1 MDAYPPSRTAKL
13 FLTILTVIL
22 TAAGQVGPGA
32 AADLP
37 VLTLPPVKL
46 AAFADLPPQKTLEVT
61 PALKDTATTMDK
73 AANFK
78 GVMKLLGVQLT
89 AGQKKFLDEHKFL
102 MIPKRATRFKGTMG
116 DEWEWDEMLGMFDE
130 VGGHVPMERRK
141 PENARLVTPD
151 VMLHAFH
158 KYFENSLEYL
168 ERFDLAPLLRRFL
181 SQAQT
186 SALKYR
192 DQASGKLAARY
203 EVVAAQLTVPLVL
216 LSNAQ
221 WSVSYEERL
230 KKGWDQQALTD
241 QPDITESL
249 EGALER
255 LGKYQKRFSP
265 EIFSRMTQEIK
276 NIYQASGVGVSPLY
290 GQYGQEGEVKT
301 DYTQFTPRSHYAKTS
316 LLRAYFRAMM
326 YLGRNSY
333 LLNNPEAVSD
343 ALLLAHLLASP
354 GSEGQALVK
363 DWQKLMEITAFYA
376 GASDDIGYPEW
387 RNFVVK
393 VLGTEKFSPAEAVN
407 PEVLAKIAQQLGKL
421 RPPRILSDV
430 IISDSVLQQTK
441 AELLASTK
449 GFRIFG
455 QRFTFDGWILGRLT
469 AGQEKVAVRLP
480 STPTALF
487 VPAALG
493 DKLARE
499 FAGAFLKQEAPPF
512 SDAEVTGFYG
522 KLDEVAADLK
532 KVQEMEWYSSVG
544 TAWLKLL
551 GTLPQTF
558 GPGYPR
564 YMQGKLFPIKQLQT
578 FLGSYTELKHDTLL
592 YVKQNFAEKGDGGDE
607 NPPPVPKGFVEPN
620 MAFWQELARLVDYTA
635 AGFEKYGLFKK
646 ELEEFG
652 RLSSF
657 KKRINFYTSLSAK
670 ELSGTPISEEEY
682 EKLRS
687 SNLSFLAEPL
697 VEGAILEEKE
707 KRAGLIADIHT
718 DAVKGQI
725 LYEATGEPYFILA
738 LVGNEG
744 VSRLTVGAAF
754 NYYEFTGP
762 LTSRY
767 TDADWQARV
776 YKTPPHLP
784 LKPFWYKPLIAK

>member
-1 MDAYPPSRTAKL
+1 MDSAPPSRTAKL
-13 FLTILTVIL
+13 LLMLLALILTC
-22 TAAGQVGPGA
+22 AGRVGQSA

-37 VLTLPPVKL
+37 ALTLPPVSL
-46 AAFADLPPQKTLEVT
+46 TAFAELPPPTPLEVT
-61 PALKDTATTMDK
+61 PALKDSATTVDK
-73 AANFK
+73 ATNAK
-78 GVMKLLGVQLT
+78 GVMQLLGLRLT
-89 AGQKKFLDEHKFL
+89 PAQKKFLNEHKFL
-102 MIPKRATRFKGTMG
+102 MVPKRATRFRGTMG
-116 DEWEWDEMLGMFDE
+116 DGWEWDEMLGMFDE
-130 VGGHVPMERRK
+130 VGGSEAASDRK

-151 VMLHAFH
+151 VLLHAFH

-181 SQAQT
+181 SQAQAN
-186 SALKYR
+186 ALKYR
-192 DQASGKLAARY
+192 GQSSGKLAARY
-203 EVVAAQLTVPLVL
+203 ELVAAQLTVPLVL

-221 WSVSYEERL
+221 WSKSYEERL
-230 KKGWDQQALTD
+230 KGGWDEKTLAD
-241 QPDITESL
+241 KPDIAETVA
-249 EGALER
+249 GALKELAR
-255 LGKYQKRFSP
+255 YQKQFSP
-265 EIFSRMTQEIK
+265 EVFGRLTQEIK
-276 NIYQASGVGVSPLY
+276 HIYQAEGVGVSPLY
-290 GQYGQEGEVKT
+290 GQYGREGEVKT

-333 LLNNPEAVSD
+333 LLSSPEAVSD
-343 ALLLAHLLASP
+343 ALLLAYLMASP
-354 GSEGQALVK
+354 GPDGQPLAQ
-363 DWQKLMEITAFYA
+363 DWQKLMEITSFYA
-376 GASDDIGYPEW
+376 GSSDDIGYPEW

-393 VLGTEKFSPAEAVN
+393 VLGTEKFTPTEAVN
-407 PEVLAKIAQQLGKL
+407 PEVLSKISQHLAEL

-430 IISDSVLQQTK
+430 IISDAVPQQTK

-449 GFRIFG
+449 AFRIFG

-469 AGQEKVAVRLP
+469 AGQEKVTVHLP

-493 DKLARE
+493 DKAARE
-499 FAGAFLKQEAPPF
+499 FSGTFLKQEEPPF
-512 SDAEVTGFYG
+512 SDAEVSAFYG

-532 KVQEMEWYSSVG
+532 KVQEVEWYSSVG

-551 GTLPQTF
+551 GTLTPTF
-558 GPGYPR
+558 GPGYPQ
-564 YMQGKLFPIKQLQT
+564 YMQGKLFPRKQLQT

-592 YVKQNFAEKGDGGDE
+592 YVKQNFAERGGGGDD

-620 MAFWQELARLVDYTA
+620 MAFWQELGRLVDYTM
-635 AGFEKYGLFKK
+635 AGFKKYGLFSK

-652 RLSSF
+652 RLSRF
-657 KKRINFYTSLSAK
+657 KERINFYTSLAVK
-670 ELSGTPISEEEY
+670 ELNGTALSEEDY

-687 SNLSFLAEPL
+687 GNLSFLAEPL

-762 LTSRY
+762 LTGRY
-767 TDADWQARV
+767 TDADWQERV
-776 YKTPPHLP
+776 YNMPPHLP
-784 LKPFWYKPLIAK
+784 PKPFWYKPLIAR

>member
-1 MDAYPPSRTAKL
+1 M
-13 FLTILTVIL
+13 ILTVIL
-22 TAAGQVGPGA
+22 ATAGQAGPGA

-37 VLTLPPVKL
+37 ALTLPRVALTP
-46 AAFADLPPQKTLEVT
+46 FAELPPPKTLEVT
-61 PALKDTATTMDK
+61 PALKDSATTVDK
-73 AANFK
+73 AANLK
-78 GVMKLLGVQLT
+78 GVMELLGVQLT
-89 AGQKKFLDEHKFL
+89 AGQKKFLNAHKFL

-141 PENARLVTPD
+141 PEHARLVTPD
-151 VMLHAFH
+151 VLLHAFH

-181 SQAQT
+181 SQAQAN
-186 SALKYR
+186 ALKYR
-192 DQASGKLAARY
+192 DQSSGKLAARY

-221 WSVSYEERL
+221 WSISYEERL
-230 KKGWDQQALTD
+230 KKPYEQQELAD
-241 QPDITESL
+241 KPDVAESL
-249 EGALER
+249 EGALQG
-255 LGKYQKRFSP
+255 LGEYQKQFSP
-265 EIFSRMTQEIK
+265 EVFGRMTQEIK
-276 NIYQASGVGVSPLY
+276 NIYQAEGVGVSPLY
-290 GQYGQEGEVKT
+290 GQYGKEGEVKT

-333 LLNNPEAVSD
+333 LLKSPEAVSD
-343 ALLLAHLLASP
+343 ALLLAYLMASP
-354 GSEGQALVK
+354 GPDGQPLAK
-363 DWQKLMEITAFYA
+363 DWQKLMEITTFYA

-393 VLGTEKFSPAEAVN
+393 ILGTEKFSPAQAVN
-407 PEVLAKIAQQLGKL
+407 PEVLTKISQQLAEL

-430 IISDSVLQQTK
+430 IISESVPQQTK
-441 AELLASTK
+441 AELLAGTK
-449 GFRIFG
+449 AFRIFG

-469 AGQEKVAVRLP
+469 AGEEQVSVRLP

-493 DKLARE
+493 DKAARE

-512 SDAEVTGFYG
+512 SDAEVSGFYG

-532 KVQEMEWYSSVG
+532 RVQEAEWYSSVG
-544 TAWLKLL
+544 TVWLKLL

-558 GPGYPR
+558 GSGYPL

-578 FLGSYTELKHDTLL
+578 FLGSYAELKHDTLL

-607 NPPPVPKGFVEPN
+607 NRPPVPKGFVEPN

-646 ELEEFG
+646 ELEEYG

-657 KKRINFYTSLSAK
+657 KARISFYTSLAAK
-670 ELSGTPISEEEY
+670 ELSGAPLSEEEY
-682 EKLRS
+682 EKLRYE
-687 SNLSFLAEPL
+687 NLSFMAEPL

-744 VSRLTVGAAF
+744 VSRLTVGAAY

-762 LTSRY
+762 LASRY

-776 YKTPPHLP
+776 YNIPPKLP
-784 LKPFWYKPLIAK
+784 PKPFWYKPLIAR

>member
-1 MDAYPPSRTAKL
+1 
-13 FLTILTVIL
+13 V
-22 TAAGQVGPGA
+22 
-32 AADLP
+32 
-37 VLTLPPVKL
+37 
-46 AAFADLPPQKTLEVT
+46 
-61 PALKDTATTMDK
+61 
-73 AANFK
+73 
-78 GVMKLLGVQLT
+78 
-89 AGQKKFLDEHKFL
+89 
-102 MIPKRATRFKGTMG
+102 
-116 DEWEWDEMLGMFDE
+116 
-130 VGGHVPMERRK
+130 
-141 PENARLVTPD
+141 
-151 VMLHAFH
+151 
-158 KYFENSLEYL
+158 
-168 ERFDLAPLLRRFL
+168 
-181 SQAQT
+181 
-186 SALKYR
+186 
-192 DQASGKLAARY
+192 
-203 EVVAAQLTVPLVL
+203 
-216 LSNAQ
+216 
-221 WSVSYEERL
+221 
-230 KKGWDQQALTD
+230 
-241 QPDITESL
+241 
-249 EGALER
+249 EGALEG
-255 LGKYQKRFSP
+255 LGKYRKRFSP
-265 EIFSRMTQEIK
+265 EVFGRMTQEIK
-276 NIYQASGVGVSPLY
+276 NIYQAEGVGVSPLY
-290 GQYGQEGEVKT
+290 GQYGPEGEVKT

-333 LLNNPEAVSD
+333 LLKSPEAVSD
-343 ALLLAHLLASP
+343 ALLVAYLMASP
-354 GSEGQALVK
+354 GPDGQPLAK

-387 RNFVVK
+387 RNFLVK
-393 VLGTEKFSPAEAVN
+393 VLGTENFSPAGAVN
-407 PEVLAKIAQQLGKL
+407 PEVLTKIAQQIGEL

-430 IISDSVLQQTK
+430 IISESVPGQTK
-441 AELLASTK
+441 AELLA
-449 GFRIFG
+449 GANAFRIFG

-469 AGQEKVAVRLP
+469 AGEEKVTVRLP
-480 STPTALF
+480 STPSALF

-493 DKLARE
+493 DNAARE

-512 SDAEVTGFYG
+512 SDAELSGFYG
-522 KLDEVAADLK
+522 RLDEVAADLK
-532 KVQEMEWYSSVG
+532 KVTDAEWYSSVG

-551 GTLPQTF
+551 GALSKPF
-558 GPGYPR
+558 GSGYPL

-578 FLGSYTELKHDTLL
+578 FLGSYAELKHDTLL

-657 KKRINFYTSLSAK
+657 KERISFYTSLAAK
-670 ELSGTPISEEEY
+670 ELSGAPLSEAEY

-687 SNLSFLAEPL
+687 DNLSFMAEPL

-744 VSRLTVGAAF
+744 VSRLTVGAAY

-767 TDADWQARV
+767 ADADWQARV
-776 YKTPPHLP
+776 YNIPPKLP
-784 LKPFWYKPLIAK
+784 PKPFWYKPLIAR